1 LDSTSNTFCSFS
13 IFSTKLGGYVPTTVN
28 KGFTVPTTSSEVGTW
43 GTDLNANLQG
53 ILDNNLGSVTTLSLS
68 SSPVTLT
75 TTQSQ
80 SAIVRLTGTL
90 LGNVTITT
98 ACIGFTFVENYTSGN
113 FSVTFTNGVSG
124 VVIPQGQGTTVLTD
138 ASNGARIVS
147 SSGGF
152 ATGTAIAAFAQ
163 ATAPVG
169 WTKSTSLDD
178 YALRLV
184 SGTGGITAGAVSFSS
199 AFTNLTITKA
209 NLPNYNLTVTDPG
222 HTHSYTTPNTTGRS
236 GGGTATADAVTTTNT
251 TNSNTTGISVNSG
264 GSGTAISQFSVK
276 NVSVINCTKD

>member
-1 LDSTSNTFCSFS
+1 MPST
-13 IFSTKLGGYVPTTVN
+13 PN
-28 KGFTVPTTSSEVGTW
+28 KGFTVPTTSSEIGTW
-43 GTDLNANLQG
+43 GDDLNANLQG
-53 ILDNNLGSVTTLSLS
+53 ILDNNLGAITTLSLS
-68 SSPVTLT
+68 ASPVTLNT
-75 TTQSQ
+75 AQSQ
-80 SAIVRLTGTL
+80 SAIVRLTGAL
-90 LGNVTITT
+90 LSDITVTT
-98 ACIGFTFVENYTSGN
+98 ACIGFTFVENYTSGAHT
-113 FSVTFTNGVSG
+113 VTFTNGVAG
-124 VVIPQGQGTTVLTD
+124 VSIPQGQGTTVLTD

-169 WTKSTSLDD
+169 WTKSASLND

-184 SGTGGITAGAVSFSS
+184 SGTGGVTGGSVNFSS

-222 HTHSYTTPNTTGRS
+222 HTHSYATPNITGRS
-236 GGGTATADAVTTTNT
+236 GGGTSTADAVTTTNT